1 MVFVHVDISDILSI
15 SGVKEKVESAAK
27 DALRD
32 LTAQTHAHIVEQVQS
47 RLHSTR
53 EKYLD
58 ALEPPNQLSEDVWI
72 ISLNEKAM
80 WIEEGIEP
88 NKEMIDDMLKSPKA
102 KTAKDGSKYM
112 VIPFEHNKKPSAQ
125 TPAQKSLTDTIRGEL
140 KNRNIPYGKI
150 EKDAA
155 GNAKK
160 GLLHKFDINNAPL
173 KTSNLPGQGKGPV
186 GQVMQGP
193 TGIPLL
199 KGIRVYQREIKDPHT
214 GKTKVQKAIMT
225 FRVVSSK
232 MKGTGRWVHPG
243 LEPKRFLDEAADWAL
258 RQWEEKIKEKIFISV
273 QKGL

>member
-1 MVFVHVDISDILSI
+1 MVYLHVDVSDILSL
-15 SGVKEKVESAAK
+15 SEMKEKVSDAAK

-32 LTAQTHAHIVEQVQS
+32 LSYQTHVHITEEVQAK
-47 RLHSTR
+47 LHSTR

-58 ALEPPNQLSEDVWI
+58 ALKPPTQLEDDVWLI
-72 ISLNEKAM
+72 ELDSKAM

-88 NKEMIDDMLKSPKA
+88 NHEMIDDMLKSHKA

-112 VIPFEHNKKPSAQ
+112 VVPFEQNKKPSSI
-125 TPAQKSLTDTIRGEL
+125 TPAQKSLQDTIKSEF
-140 KNRNIPYGKI
+140 KNRNIPYGKV

-160 GLLHKFDINNAPL
+160 GLIHSFDIKNAPI

-186 GQVMQGP
+186 GSVMQGP

-199 KGIRVYQREIKDPHT
+199 KGIRVYQKEVAMPDGSK
-214 GKTKVQKAIMT
+214 KVQKAIMT

-243 LEPKRFLDEAADWAL
+243 LEPKRFFEEAADWAL
-258 RQWEEKIKEKIFISV
+258 KHWEEKIKDKLIVSV
-273 QKGL
+273 ASSL